1 MYYGV
6 AYYPEMRTEDQ
17 VERDLQ
23 LLAEAGMNV
32 IRIGEFAWCEMEP
45 EEGVYRFEWLEA
57 VIGRAGRLGIQT
69 VLCTPTAAPP
79 AWLCE
84 RHPGMMYVDNYGRV
98 RPFGGRRHYCYN
110 NPIYRDYSYGIAKR
124 MAEQFHSHPHV
135 IGYQIDNELGQE
147 GTGRCRCSVCR
158 SLFHAWLE
166 RKYGTIE
173 ELNERWGTVFWG
185 QRYNAFRQINLPV
198 ATIET
203 NTSKPIDTYFDNPS
217 LRLDFERFCSES
229 MIAYQQVQA
238 EALREH
244 SGKQQVVTTNGTGC
258 GTNSI
263 DYFEGFR
270 QLDRYGVDAY
280 PNLRGAELYGA
291 SFEWALGR
299 NVATQSGSSRFW
311 VLELACGGGH
321 ALWGH
326 EGRLQPYP
334 GSIRQ
339 LAVHAFAG
347 GAELV
352 THFQYIQ
359 FPYGAEQLN
368 HSILDADGVPRRR
381 YHEVKEAASDLKRL
395 SGLLE
400 ETEVRCDTAVL
411 FDYDSLWAL
420 KIKPVHKQFSWISH
434 AQQWYEQ
441 LTRLGIGANV
451 ISAQADLSR
460 YRLIVVPSLFLTDDG
475 LQQKLKDYAE
485 GGGIVVA
492 TFLTSV
498 KNKDNVAFQETLPA
512 GMTDLFGIHVVEWE
526 PVFEHSVSLIELEQG
541 SQRMVNSNRYWTE
554 SLESQG
560 AELTAVYADTFREG
574 EGVLS
579 RSRFGKGVAY
589 YVGTHLESESM
600 RRLLTRIA
608 AEAGVQQ
615 APFSLPPGVE
625 AIRREAAGYTAWFV
639 FNASTDSA
647 AVELDQ
653 PYQDVLQL
661 SPVQDQLILP
671 PKGYSVLKRIT

>member
-6 AYYPEMRTEDQ
+6 AYYPEMRKAAQ
-17 VERDLQ
+17 IERDLQ
-23 LLAEAGMNV
+23 LLADAGMNI
-32 IRIGEFAWCEMEP
+32 IRIGEFTWSEMEP
-45 EEGVYRFEWLEA
+45 EEGVYRFEWLED
-57 VIGRAGRLGIQT
+57 VIGRAGQLGIHT
-69 VLCTPTAAPP
+69 VLCTPTATPP

-84 RHPGMMYVDNYGRV
+84 RHPGMMYVDNDGRV

-110 NPIYRDYSYGIAKR
+110 NPLYRDYSYGIAKR
-124 MAEQFHSHPHV
+124 MAAQFRDNPHV
-135 IGYQIDNELGQE
+135 IGYQIDNEMGQE
-147 GTGRCRCSVCR
+147 GTGRCRCGVCK

-173 ELNERWGTVFWG
+173 ELNDRWGTVFWG

-203 NTSKPIDTYFDNPS
+203 NTIKPIDSYFDNPS

-229 MIAYQQVQA
+229 NIAYQLVQA

-244 SGKQQVVTTNGTGC
+244 GGKHQIVTTNGTGC

-263 DYFEGFR
+263 DYFDNFR
-270 QLDRYGVDAY
+270 ELDRYGVDAY
-280 PNLRGAELYGA
+280 PNLRGEELYGA

-299 NVATQSGSSRFW
+299 NMETKSEPGRFW

-334 GSIRQ
+334 GAIKQ
-339 LAVHAFAG
+339 LAIHAFAG

-381 YHEVKEAASDLKRL
+381 YREVQEAASDLNQL
-395 SGLLE
+395 AGLLR
-400 ETEVRCDTAVL
+400 ETEIRCDTAIL

-434 AQQWYEQ
+434 AQIWYEQ
-441 LTRLGIGANV
+441 LTQLGIGTDV
-451 ISAQADLSR
+451 ITAKADISR
-460 YRLIVVPSLFLTDDG
+460 YRLIVVPSLFLMDDD
-475 LQQKLKDYAE
+475 LRQKLKDYTAS
-485 GGGIVVA
+485 GGIVVA

-512 GMTDLFGIHVVEWE
+512 GMTDLFGVHVTEWE
-526 PVFEHSVSLIELEQG
+526 PVFEHSVSLIELEQEK
-541 SQRMVNSNRYWTE
+541 QRWEGMSRYWTE
-554 SLESQG
+554 CLEVQG
-560 AELTAVYADTFREG
+560 AELVGRYADTFRQG
-574 EGVLS
+574 EGVVS
-579 RSRFGKGVAY
+579 RRAFGQGTAY
-589 YVGTHLESESM
+589 YIGTMLEPATM
-600 RRLLTRIA
+600 KQLLTRIA
-608 AEAGVQQ
+608 VQAGVKS
-615 APFSLPPGVE
+615 APFSLPLGAE
-625 AIRREAAGYTAWFV
+625 AIQREGAGYTAWFV
-639 FNASTDSA
+639 FNATT
-647 AVELDQ
+647 ERMTLKLDA
-653 PYQDVLQL
+653 PYENVLQQTR
-661 SPVQDQLILP
+661 VQDQLILP
-671 PKGYSVLKRIT
+671 PKGYAVLKTTR